1 MSNVFGPKKPLFG
14 PYTYRAKQNSNGDTL
29 IAVYHG
35 SKRIAH
41 IDAYWAYS
49 MRAIEEHEADEKQR
63 GRGKRLV
70 CASDLRALGAEG
82 RYPNV
87 LAVGHAFIDD
97 EAYKGKGIGRAM
109 YEAMMVE
116 GFAVRQTRIGG
127 QPGPMFFIPD
137 ECKGAGNTSAEAQR
151 VWASLARD
159 YPSQGT
165 SIRVDAP
172 PVIGSR
178 ARANPRRRNPEQP
191 LVSIVDAARY
201 GDILRSRD
209 GRTPVAWTRYG
220 GALYLD
226 DLPQGWS
233 GKGTHKGLVTLA
245 KYFNALPQEFPVYRG
260 VPVPKGEAVRL
271 SGTHWSLDRSVA
283 ENFARGEHEGASSWP
298 DPEQDDAVLIT
309 SRASLGDVTWPETM
323 RLFLRFSLSDTLA
336 LQRDLKKAERE
347 VVLAMPPADATTTR
361 LPLTNPRRRNP
372 VALSPGPFG
381 GTDLRTTSGDGHAN
395 VFVGT
400 GKQTAQLLK
409 AAYPKYPDAIKRIGK
424 HKGKVA
430 WLDYMEARETGK
442 GAGSRVLAE
451 TLAALDAQ
459 GVEAVYLHAA
469 SGEEQDARVRF
480 FGRHG
485 FVSLP
490 DDADR
495 PRRLMVRLVPRTN
508 PRRWNSANTREED
521 ENVPDCAWC
530 GAACDQPHPYPNR
543 RGEAFCSPSHRS
555 ASNRALARFLGA
567 HDGPSP
573 RRRRNPGPTETPAS
587 SAAFRRWFGKSKVVD
602 AAGEP
607 LVVYHGSRATF
618 DTFRRPD
625 IAAILARGDATE
637 AEMNQGM
644 GIYFTDSAE
653 NAATYGYEVYP
664 VYLRM
669 LKPLIVDAQ
678 GEEWSYVPFKGSFYY
693 ADDIVSLA
701 EEKGHDGVIFL
712 NIYDTHSGNNILSNT
727 YIVFDPKQI
736 KSATKNAG
744 TFDPDDANIY
754 RNPRPRSRR

>member
-1 MSNVFGPKKPLFG
+1 MSNAFGPKKPLFG
-14 PYTYRAKQNSNGDTL
+14 PYTYRVKQNSNGDTL

-49 MRAIEEHEADEKQR
+49 MRAIEEHEADEARRASGSSGGR
-63 GRGKRLV
+63 GRRLV

-87 LAVGHAFIDD
+87 LAVGHAFMDD

-127 QPGPMFFIPD
+127 QPGPMFFVPD

-178 ARANPRRRNPEQP
+178 APRPNPRRWNPAPKVAYDRDEGE
-191 LVSIVDAARY
+191 LV
-201 GDILRSRD
+201 
-209 GRTPVAWTRYG
+209 
-220 GALYLD
+220 
-226 DLPQGWS
+226 
-233 GKGTHKGLVTLA
+233 
-245 KYFNALPQEFPVYRG
+245 
-260 VPVPKGEAVRL
+260 VPPGYAVRL
-271 SGTHWSLDRSVA
+271 TKLGRMGSAPERVA
-283 ENFARGEHEGASSWP
+283 
-298 DPEQDDAVLIT
+298 
-309 SRASLGDVTWPETM
+309 
-323 RLFLRFSLSDTLA
+323 RL
-336 LQRDLKKAERE
+336 AEL
-347 VVLAMPPADATTTR
+347 VP
-361 LPLTNPRRRNP
+361 
-372 VALSPGPFG
+372 
-381 GTDLRTTSGDGHAN
+381 
-395 VFVGT
+395 
-400 GKQTAQLLK
+400 
-409 AAYPKYPDAIKRIGK
+409 
-424 HKGKVA
+424 
-430 WLDYMEARETGK
+430 ARETHAFALHPENWAGTFASLTGK
-442 GAGSRVLAE
+442 DRQKVMSFKPEAIALTPDTLVGEMKIASR
-451 TLAALDAQ
+451 
-459 GVEAVYLHAA
+459 YLW
-469 SGEEQDARVRF
+469 
-480 FGRHG
+480 HG
-485 FVSLP
+485 
-490 DDADR
+490 DDADALAYR
-495 PRRLMVRLVPRTN
+495 DSVRRLADADIRAYRQPELLVPRTN
-508 PRRWNSANTREED
+508 PRRRNSAKTREAD

-543 RGEAFCSPSHRS
+543 RGEVFCSPSHRS
-555 ASNRALARFLGA
+555 ASNRALARVLGA
-567 HDGPSP
+567 HDDSSP
-573 RRRRNPGPTETPAS
+573 RRRWNPGPTETPAS

-602 AAGEP
+602 TSGDP

-678 GEEWSYVPFKGSFYY
+678 GENWSYVPFKGSFYY

-727 YIVFDPKQI
+727 YVVFSPKQI

-754 RNPRPRSRR
+754 QNPRRNPSKRNRSRR